1 MEEKQWGAGS
11 GMALYSAGIEAGLID
26 DPHLLLTKKEG
37 MLGNI

>member
-26 DPHLLLTKKEG
+26 DPHVPLTREEKY
-37 MLGNI
+37 

>member
-26 DPHLLLTKKEG
+26 DPHVLFTKEEECWK
-37 MLGNI
+37 